1 MSYAKK
7 TRSLKSVVIVL
18 KTYITVIKFDVGEI
32 FHGFERS
39 LFCLPRLH
47 LFGQKYS
54 KNSKL
59 SHNFLM

>member
-7 TRSLKSVVIVL
+7 PRSLKSVVIVL
-18 KTYITVIKFDVGEI
+18 KTYITVIKFGVGEI

-39 LFCLPRLH
+39 LICSPRLH
-47 LFGQKYS
+47 LFGQKYN